1 MKHLP
6 NTALLG
12 RWLLPAALLWLSGCR
27 NEAPAPDAQFEWIF
41 QDKSYI
47 NYQSVDIQPT
57 PDDGYIIL
65 ATQGPAPYLLR
76 LDSAGRQKWQ
86 SDVAADGLNAYIS
99 PAGQILV
106 RPGGYFFLCQHQA
119 SGDIALVKVP
129 EAASGGRREAV
140 EIRRIRAQDMVDA
153 SAGGC
158 DPGDINNA
166 SQFVLSSTYADGST
180 HLVALGEDIN
190 SNVSF
195 TLRTDT
201 SGVIEWSFCDRYTDL
216 AELGSPGFARNL
228 SFVSYL
234 DLDSECC
241 YVTSSFS
248 GNGIL
253 TRLIDRNGFE
263 QFSIQPSEGAYL
275 ASALF
280 GESRARDTTDIR
292 LALALHSEEFIQLLH
307 LSPQDT
313 AYLSEIDTDFRI
325 RIETDNTSRLF
336 YNLLASKP
344 VYILPLL
351 TETAPGFEEQAVLFG
366 ATTQNN
372 QIALQAFQGS
382 GPLESLLLGAGNPYE
397 INALRAAPQGGI
409 IVLGTTRVGGLFSR
423 ICVFRIPGPA
433 IAALLEP

>member
-1 MKHLP
+1 MRYLL
-6 NTALLG
+6 NTRL
-12 RWLLPAALLWLSGCR
+12 LLPAALFFLSSCR

-47 NYQSVDIQPT
+47 NYQSVDIQPV
-57 PDDGYIIL
+57 PGGGYIIL
-65 ATQGPAPYLLR
+65 ATQGTAPYLLR
-76 LDSAGRQKWQ
+76 LDSAGRQEWQ
-86 SDVAADGLNAYIS
+86 SDAEADGLHAYIN
-99 PAGQILV
+99 PAGQILAG
-106 RPGGYFFLCQHQA
+106 PGGYFFLCQQQA
-119 SGDIALVKVP
+119 SGEIALVRVP
-129 EAASGGRREAV
+129 ETATGGRREV
-140 EIRRIRAQDMVDA
+140 IEIQRITAQDLVNA
-153 SAGGC
+153 SAGAC
-158 DPGDINNA
+158 DPGQINNA
-166 SQFVLSSTYADGST
+166 SQFVLSSTYADGGS
-180 HLVALGEDIN
+180 HLAALGEDIN

-195 TLRTDT
+195 TLRIDT
-201 SGVIEWSFCDRYTDL
+201 SGTVEWSFCDSYTDL
-216 AELGSPGFARNL
+216 AELSSPGFARELN
-228 SFVSYL
+228 FISYL
-234 DLDSECC
+234 DLNSECC
-241 YVTSSFS
+241 YVSSSFS
-248 GNGIL
+248 GNGVL

-263 QFSIQPSEGAYL
+263 QFSIQPSEGTYL
-275 ASALF
+275 PSALS

-351 TETAPGFEEQAVLFG
+351 TETAAGFEEQAVLFG

-372 QIALQAFQGS
+372 QIVLQAFKGS

-409 IVLGTTRVGGLFSR
+409 MVLGTTRVGGLFSR
-423 ICVFRIPGPA
+423 ICVFRIPGPV
-433 IAALLEP
+433 ISALLER